1 MASNTSNQPDCI
13 ESKFGSCAQG
23 SYGSYQLAFTEDNFN
38 VYMDISSFSR
48 VPLQEI
54 YEYPLFPLMDNQ
66 DDVYTIPEELEEAE
80 QRLLRNI
87 KVDKSQVND
96 IETKTRGQ
104 SGSEEWKRERRFRF
118 TASNFGLIV
127 NRKKQHESLVNNLL
141 HPKPINNKFTRHGN
155 QYESIAIRQY
165 QKYMHSVKKPVLV
178 YKSGLVVC
186 LTSPYLGASPDGK
199 VVDKGCNSPFGLIEV
214 KCPETKFMVTPLDA
228 CSHDGF
234 FLENCDGQPKLK
246 RDHSYYKQVQG
257 QLGITG
263 AKWCDFVV
271 YTSRG
276 MSIER
281 IPFQEQ
287 FWLNLQQR
295 LKDYYFTH
303 FISKAAR
310 EFSKSQ

>member
-1 MASNTSNQPDCI
+1 
-13 ESKFGSCAQG
+13 
-23 SYGSYQLAFTEDNFN
+23 
-38 VYMDISSFSR
+38 
-48 VPLQEI
+48 
-54 YEYPLFPLMDNQ
+54 
-66 DDVYTIPEELEEAE
+66 
-80 QRLLRNI
+80 
-87 KVDKSQVND
+87 
-96 IETKTRGQ
+96 
-104 SGSEEWKRERRFRF
+104 
-118 TASNFGLIV
+118 
-127 NRKKQHESLVNNLL
+127 
-141 HPKPINNKFTRHGN
+141 
-155 QYESIAIRQY
+155 
-165 QKYMHSVKKPVLV
+165 MHSVKKPVLV

-263 AKWCDFVV
+263 AKWCNFVV

-303 FISKAAR
+303 FISKAAS